1 MGLRLSPYGA
11 FLHGSLDDEVE
22 ELVTYLVK
30 ELAKL
35 ELVYLHCVE
44 PRAQGHASVEPPPGQ
59 DLQKFRKVWPV
70 EFPSAGRSDTLCT
83 P

>member
-35 ELVYLHCVE
+35 KLVYLHCVE

-70 EFPSAGRSDTLCT
+70 RLRLQGTF
-83 P
+83 